1 MNSRLNVKQWAIASV
16 AAFVAMSVIEYLV
29 HAVMLAGWYREYT
42 VYWRSQEEVMNQMHW
57 LYLGYALFAAMFSYI
72 YTRGY
77 EGKPGIGEGLRYGA
91 LVGALIGIPKMFVE
105 HA

>member
-42 VYWRSQEEVMNQMHW
+42 VYW
-57 LYLGYALFAAMFSYI
+57 
-72 YTRGY
+72 
-77 EGKPGIGEGLRYGA
+77 
-91 LVGALIGIPKMFVE
+91 LIQ
-105 HA
+105 